1 MFIREDG
8 VFLRPERVSKRF
20 QTLAADAGLPRI
32 RLHDL
37 RHSDASDALEAGAK
51 VEVLSKRLGHSKISI
66 TQDIYLHV
74 RETADREVADTV
86 ARALLGPPVSTLLAA
101 PPPGLASGGAVL
113 HLPTSQGYPR
123 AQMQPGHHSHSIV
136 PGGLEVTS

>member
-1 MFIREDG
+1 VFTREDG
-8 VFLRPERVSKRF
+8 VFLRPEWVSKRF

-74 RETADREVADTV
+74 RGTADREVADTV
-86 ARALLGPPVSTLLAA
+86 ARAILGPPVSTLLAA

-113 HLPTSQGYPR
+113 YLPTSQG
-123 AQMQPGHHSHSIV
+123 
-136 PGGLEVTS
+136 